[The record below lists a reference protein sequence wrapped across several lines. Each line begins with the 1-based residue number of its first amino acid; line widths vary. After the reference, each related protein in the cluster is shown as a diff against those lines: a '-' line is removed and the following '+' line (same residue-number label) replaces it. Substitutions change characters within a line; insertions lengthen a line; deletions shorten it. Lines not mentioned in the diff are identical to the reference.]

1 MVLLSLSVIFKSVWY
16 VQDFEYTSACDAHV
30 RLKTKGTAIKIAK
43 ETTNDQQKK
52 YNSVHGSA
60 HAHLSKCRFCPAG
73 TCCIVYASNM
83 IMS

>member
-1 MVLLSLSVIFKSVWY
+1 MVLLSLSLIFKSVWY

-52 YNSVHGSA
+52 YNSVK
-60 HAHLSKCRFCPAG
+60 HLQRQQISFTKTSTESKVSLKLLNF
-73 TCCIVYASNM
+73 
-83 IMS
+83 

>member
-30 RLKTKGTAIKIAK
+30 RLKTEGTAIKIAK

-52 YNSVHGSA
+52 YNSVK
-60 HAHLSKCRFCPAG
+60 HLQRQQISFTKTSTESKVSLKLLNF
-73 TCCIVYASNM
+73 
-83 IMS
+83 